1 MKYQATIVKKEKNAT
16 ALAQVVAVHS
26 DLKPGLT
33 LMVGPINDGQALL
46 CQAMMVKA
54 LVHASSCL
62 PVPTPERDN
71 IFFIDS
77 GPARQLEQ
85 LSATR
90 AKLGLTTSELKKFEV
105 LKRVTSSV
113 LDWTSPA
120 AVSILLNLKAL
131 KSGGYV
137 FLMQPLGT
145 EPDTRGL
152 LQLNRMAEEH
162 DTRVIMFCP
171 GVVDSDKYSSVANE
185 VFMITPRDPNPGYE
199 QAFEVS
205 CTQLTSSLDPASGKV
220 LCCVRMG
227 DDGLESEITPYVADG
242 LKMRLMAILKAD
254 GWSLEKIGE
263 IVKLNKSNVSR
274 KLCFVSTTVPEG
286 WNTAMLNE
294 WLEVCGFD
302 PVEYDDA
309 SVEDSDCDDQTAESE
324 DYDDKDD
331 LDDLDCIKPVAKA
344 SRNERNKRNEIK
356 PKKKQR

>member
-1 MKYQATIVKKEKNAT
+1 MKLKTLPFKKEKILS
-16 ALAQVVAVHS
+16 ALAQVVAGHC
-26 DLKPGLT
+26 DLKSGVT

-46 CQAMMVKA
+46 CQATMVKA

-71 IFFIDS
+71 IFFMDS

-137 FLMQPLGT
+137 FLTQPSGT
-145 EPDTRGL
+145 EPDFRGL

-185 VFMITPRDPNPGYE
+185 IFVVTPRDPNPGYE
-199 QAFEVS
+199 QAFEIS
-205 CTQLTSSLDPASGKV
+205 CPQLASSLSPASGKV
-220 LCCVRMG
+220 LCCIRMG
-227 DDGLESEITPYVADG
+227 HDGLESEITPYVADD
-242 LKMRLMAILKAD
+242 LRTRLMAILKAD
-254 GWSLEKIGE
+254 DWSLEKIGE
-263 IVKLNKSNVSR
+263 IVNLNKSNVSR
-274 KLCFVSTTVPEG
+274 KLSFVSTSVPKG
-286 WNTAMLNE
+286 WDARMLDE
-294 WLEVCGFD
+294 WLEACGLD
-302 PVEYDDA
+302 PIESEGTDDA
-309 SVEDSDCDDQTAESE
+309 GSAGDDQTAESE
-324 DYDDKDD
+324 DYDDGDD
-331 LDDLDCIKPVAKA
+331 LDDLDCVKPVARA
-344 SRNERNKRNEIK
+344 SRNERNTRNDAK
-356 PKKKQR
+356 PKKKNR

>member
-16 ALAQVVAVHS
+16 TLAQVVAAHS

-33 LMVGPINDGQALL
+33 LMVGTFDDAQALL
-46 CQAMMVKA
+46 SQAAMAKA
-54 LVHASSCL
+54 MLHASSCL
-62 PVPTPERDN
+62 PVPTPKRDK
-71 IFFIDS
+71 IFFVVS

-85 LSATR
+85 LSVTR
-90 AKLGLTTSELKKFEV
+90 TKLGLATSELKKFEV

-120 AVSILLNLKAL
+120 AVSILLKLKAL

-137 FLMQPLGT
+137 FLMQPSGT

-205 CTQLTSSLDPASGKV
+205 CTQLTSPLDPASGKV

-254 GWSLEKIGE
+254 GWSQEKIGE

-286 WNTAMLNE
+286 WNTAMLNK
-294 WLEVCGFD
+294 WLEACGFD

-324 DYDDKDD
+324 DYGDEDD
-331 LDDLDCIKPVAKA
+331 LDDLDCIRPVAKA